1 MATVRYLS
9 AFIGTDTSEANHTA
23 NLTDKR
29 SDNTD
34 VTTFYRAFPDSNA
47 LNIYLK
53 RYRPTIV
60 TVDSVTSFIDIPVTV
75 EWIISSKEIP
85 QEFISAHPHIK
96 MACLHETFSVGFS
109 ILLHM
114 GKPVKKAL
122 KLSTYAKHLSMAEPN
137 LTAPKITFYNMD
149 TVGKPVETKKEELE
163 STIVPYPNLIQ
174 ATGADKTRY
183 SWIPEPA
190 TKSIRIMN
198 FKSDTYFINYGVH
211 IISIEGNSSRL
222 VDFTHAGNLHA
233 RLQNKLWHYAC
244 SIETPGVLQ
253 IE

>member
-1 MATVRYLS
+1 MATIRYLS
-9 AFIGTDTSEANHTA
+9 AFIGTDTSEASHTA

-29 SDNTD
+29 SDNID
-34 VTTFYRAFPDSNA
+34 VTTSYRSFPDSNA

-53 RYRPTIV
+53 RHRPTII
-60 TVDSVTSFIDIPVTV
+60 TINSVTSFIDIPVTV

-122 KLSTYAKHLSMAEPN
+122 KLSTYAKHLSEAEPK

-149 TVGKPVETKKEELE
+149 TAGKPVETKKEKTNTPVISLSSFMQTTSRAKYTWTPEQL
-163 STIVPYPNLIQ
+163 VKNVLI
-174 ATGADKTRY
+174 KNYR
-183 SWIPEPA
+183 
-190 TKSIRIMN
+190 
-198 FKSDTYFINYGVH
+198 SDTNFITYGGNVM
-211 IISIEGNSSRL
+211 SVDGNSSCIMHFTNIGAAF
-222 VDFTHAGNLHA
+222 VGSVNGVPDFVFT
-233 RLQNKLWHYAC
+233 
-244 SIETPGVLQ
+244 IECPGTLQ